1 MLQQTARSD
10 LGYASAGDVTR
21 PTNLSVVPAL
31 AVDEKVCVGCFVQL
45 KASPKADSIIEVTG
59 ASNAAI
65 AGKILG
71 VVRKGKLIPSFEMP
85 LNIYPKGTDVEV
97 ITRGFVAIESK
108 TVATVGQY
116 VYLKTDDGTLVF
128 NDNPTLEQHT
138 YTGFRVSKG
147 AKSTDGNGLYIVEI
161 TTEMF

>member
-45 KASPKADSIIEVTG
+45 KTSPKADSIIEVIG
-59 ASNAAI
+59 ASGVAI
-65 AGKILG
+65 TGKILG

-85 LNIYPKGTDVEV
+85 LHIYPKGEDVAV

-108 TVATVGQY
+108 TEATVGQY
-116 VYLKTDDGTLVF
+116 VYLKTADGALVF
-128 NDNPTLEQHT
+128 SDGPALADHT

-147 AKSTDGNGLYIVEI
+147 AKSTDGDGLYIVEI